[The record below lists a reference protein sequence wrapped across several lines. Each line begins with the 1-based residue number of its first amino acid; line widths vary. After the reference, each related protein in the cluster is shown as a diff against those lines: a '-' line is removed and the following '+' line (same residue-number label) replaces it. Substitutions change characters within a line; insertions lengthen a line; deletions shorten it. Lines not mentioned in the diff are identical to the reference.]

1 MLKKQ
6 FKKKITMLKFRQL
19 INTSEP
25 VLVFFFHETEGVRQA
40 MSPIL
45 QEISKITNGKAKVV
59 KMEIDK
65 NKQVADYYKIS
76 AISET
81 MLFKNG
87 QLVWRSEGHLTSEKL
102 IEIINKNIELH
113 TA

>member
-1 MLKKQ
+1 
-6 FKKKITMLKFRQL
+6 MLKFRQL
-19 INTSEP
+19 INTPDP
-25 VLVFFFHETEGVRQA
+25 VLVFFFHETEGIKQA

-45 QEISKITNGKAKVV
+45 QEISNITKGKAKVV

-65 NKQVADYYKIS
+65 NKQVADYYKIE
-76 AISET
+76 ALSET
-81 MLFKNG
+81 MLFKSG
-87 QLVWRSEGHLTSEKL
+87 QLLWRSEGNLSAEKL

>member
-1 MLKKQ
+1 
-6 FKKKITMLKFRQL
+6 MLKFRQL

-25 VLVFFFHETEGVRQA
+25 VLVFFFHETEGIRQA

-45 QEISKITNGKAKVV
+45 QEISTITKGRAKVV
-59 KMEIDK
+59 KMDIDK
-65 NKQVADYYKIS
+65 NQQVAEYYKIV
-76 AISET
+76 ALSET

-87 QLVWRSEGHLTSEKL
+87 QLLWRSEGNLTAEKL